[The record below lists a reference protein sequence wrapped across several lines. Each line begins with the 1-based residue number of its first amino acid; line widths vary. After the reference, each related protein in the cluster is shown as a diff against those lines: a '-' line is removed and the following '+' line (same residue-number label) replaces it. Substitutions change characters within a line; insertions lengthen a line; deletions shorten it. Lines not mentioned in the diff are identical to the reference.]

1 MEEITLQ
8 VRFST
13 AVNDTATAADEIH
26 PSDLV
31 RQVLDGALRNEAEL
45 ADGRR
50 AYFERSCRSFEQ
62 QFKMSSDE
70 FMRRF
75 ESGDLGDE
83 AVYFDWYAAKRGL
96 DLWAQRF
103 DILAGVQV

>member
-13 AVNDTATAADEIH
+13 ADEIH
-26 PSDLV
+26 PSALV

-50 AYFERSCRSFEQ
+50 TFFERSCHSFEQ
-62 QFKMSSDE
+62 RFKMSSDE

-83 AVYFDWYAAKRGL
+83 AAYFDWYAAKRGL
-96 DLWAQRF
+96 DLWTWRF
-103 DILAGVQV
+103 DILAGVQI